1 MTTTP
6 QPELVDASL
15 AEARR
20 IGDLPAD
27 MAGWMRGTIIAIDT
41 LNKWIA
47 YVVAWLIVPLILGM
61 VYEVV
66 ARKLFTAPTIWAYDL
81 SRMLYGAHFMLGA
94 AYVLSRGLHIRS
106 DFLYRDW
113 SVKTQARVDL
123 VAYLVF
129 FFPTLLLFTWVSYEY
144 ALKSVITGER
154 STETA
159 MMPLLGPIKSCIPI
173 TAALLTLQGI
183 SEVLKCVYAWRTGRW
198 PHQA

>member
-1 MTTTP
+1 MADLAKT
-6 QPELVDASL
+6 ELIDASL

-27 MAGWMRGTIIAIDT
+27 MPALSRKLILSIDR
-41 LNKWIA
+41 LNQWIA
-47 YVVAWLIVPLILGM
+47 WLVCWLMLPLMLGM

-66 ARKLFTAPTIWAYDL
+66 VRKVFTAPTIWAFDL

-106 DFLYRDW
+106 DFLYRNW
-113 SVKTQARVDL
+113 TVKTQARVDL
-123 VAYLVF
+123 FAYFVF
-129 FFPTLLLFTWVSYEY
+129 FFPTMILFTWVSYEY
-144 ALKSVITGER
+144 AWKSIITGER

-159 MMPLLGPIKSCIPI
+159 LMPILGPIKSCIPI

-183 SEVLKCVYAWRTGRW
+183 SEVAKCFYALRHGKW
-198 PHQA
+198 PNQ